1 MLVSFVGK
9 TCTFLRLF
17 PALNRRLKNASPA
30 SCDALRITFSV
41 TLFCAPNERL
51 DPKDHRLLVIK
62 NPPRFFFAQP
72 PSRTRRSQL
81 SRAHT
86 HTFTRPSLSES
97 TLTSNRFLAAR
108 ALSAASPRISAC
120 TFCFG
125 LNLHSAHLLNQSPG
139 LSPFSFR
146 KNEPP
151 SSGRRLSQVSRSLRL
166 HDCSLHLP
174 DCLRLPASSF
184 WGSMFQ
190 SNSHK
195 PDKLHHDSMPYGY
208 NLASPPDAPHWVQL
222 QA

>member
-1 MLVSFVGK
+1 
-9 TCTFLRLF
+9 
-17 PALNRRLKNASPA
+17 
-30 SCDALRITFSV
+30 
-41 TLFCAPNERL
+41 
-51 DPKDHRLLVIK
+51 VIK
-62 NPPRFFFAQP
+62 NPPRFLHATAKP
-72 PSRTRRSQL
+72 REKSQL

-125 LNLHSAHLLNQSPG
+125 LNLHSAHLLNQSPS

-151 SSGRRLSQVSRSLRL
+151 SSGRRLSQVSQSLRL

-174 DCLRLPASSF
+174 DCLRLPVSSF

>member
-51 DPKDHRLLVIK
+51 DPKMDHRLLVIK

-86 HTFTRPSLSES
+86 HFHTPQSFGKHTHLQQIFGSKGSFSCIPTDFSLHFLFRLKPPLSTPTQPVSKSFPFLLSE
-97 TLTSNRFLAAR
+97 
-108 ALSAASPRISAC
+108 
-120 TFCFG
+120 
-125 LNLHSAHLLNQSPG
+125 
-139 LSPFSFR
+139 
-146 KNEPP
+146 K
-151 SSGRRLSQVSRSLRL
+151 
-166 HDCSLHLP
+166 
-174 DCLRLPASSF
+174 
-184 WGSMFQ
+184 
-190 SNSHK
+190 
-195 PDKLHHDSMPYGY
+195 
-208 NLASPPDAPHWVQL
+208 
-222 QA
+222 